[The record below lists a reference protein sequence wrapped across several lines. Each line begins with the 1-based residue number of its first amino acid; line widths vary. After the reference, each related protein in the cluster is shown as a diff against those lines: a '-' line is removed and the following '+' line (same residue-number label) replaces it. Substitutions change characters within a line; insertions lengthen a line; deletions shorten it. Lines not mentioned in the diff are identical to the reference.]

1 MGFIRRRVI
10 GTIVTF
16 FVVVNLDF
24 FIPRLAPGN
33 YADVF
38 ASGTRLPEEAA
49 KVVTQRLGL
58 NQPVYVQYIDYMK
71 GIFTNWPP
79 YFGISYEFPSQQV
92 TSLILD
98 RIFWTLLLIG
108 STFVLTFL
116 IGYAFAAIS
125 ALRRGGKFEFTS
137 MLSSILLWATPGFW
151 LGMILIWIFAVTLHW
166 FPVSGSIN
174 FTNTTPLDF
183 AYSAIQHAVLP
194 VATLTAILFG
204 QTYFLLRGASQ
215 SILRSDFVLA
225 AEARGL
231 RSRTLSFN
239 YIMRNSL
246 LPVVSL
252 LGYSI
257 SALISSVV
265 LVESV
270 FGYPGIGDLIVDGI
284 VTRDYPVLEGTFFYV
299 TLVVLIGGLIGDILV
314 LKMDPRLRR

>member
-1 MGFIRRRVI
+1 MGFITRRII
-10 GTIVTF
+10 GTLATF

-38 ASGTRLPEEAA
+38 ASGTRLPAEAA

-58 NQPVYVQYIDYMK
+58 NQPLYVQYLDYLK
-71 GIFTNWPP
+71 GIFLNWPP
-79 YFGISYEFPSQQV
+79 YFGISYEFPSQNV
-92 TSLILD
+92 AALIGD

-108 STFVLTFL
+108 STFVLSFL
-116 IGYAFAAIS
+116 IGYILAAIS
-125 ALRRGGKFEFTS
+125 SLRRGGKFEFST
-137 MLSSILLWATPGFW
+137 MLSSILFWATPGFW

-166 FPVSGSIN
+166 FPASGNIS
-174 FTNTTPLDF
+174 FDYSSTSQF
-183 AYSAIQHAVLP
+183 VFSAIQHAVLP

-215 SILRSDFVLA
+215 SVLRSDFVLA
-225 AEARGL
+225 AETRGL
-231 RSRTLSFN
+231 KTRTLSFG
-239 YIMRNSL
+239 YIMRNSM
-246 LPVVSL
+246 LPVLSL

-257 SALISSVV
+257 SALISAVV

-284 VTRDYPVLEGTFFYV
+284 MTRDYPVLEGTFFYV
-299 TLVVLIGGLIGDILV
+299 TLVVLIGGLIGDILM
-314 LKMDPRLRR
+314 LKLDPRLRR